1 MINGVAPVIV
11 FTFTNIGIRFDSLGL
26 PAIVPIYLDENLTGV
41 ASDGTNDRIT
51 IETQT
56 FKDSTY
62 QRKAAQTLTLNMRI
76 SKNNV
81 VGSTILALM
90 SKIYDLV
97 GADENGG
104 QDYFVTVYYDSSF
117 MLRGYL
123 SGFEKNTL
131 GDTNQYE
138 MRATFTTKSTSDKV
152 LDILSKKDNYFN
164 INPRG

>member
-11 FTFTNIGIRFDSLGL
+11 FTFTNIGVRFGSLGL

-41 ASDGTNDRIT
+41 ASDGTNDRIS

-56 FKDSTY
+56 FKDTTY

-97 GADENGG
+97 GTDKDGS

-123 SGFEKNTL
+123 SSFEKSTL

-138 MRATFTTKSTSDKV
+138 MRATFTSKSVNDQVVGVLNKV
-152 LDILSKKDNYFN
+152 SNYFN
-164 INPRG
+164 ISPRG